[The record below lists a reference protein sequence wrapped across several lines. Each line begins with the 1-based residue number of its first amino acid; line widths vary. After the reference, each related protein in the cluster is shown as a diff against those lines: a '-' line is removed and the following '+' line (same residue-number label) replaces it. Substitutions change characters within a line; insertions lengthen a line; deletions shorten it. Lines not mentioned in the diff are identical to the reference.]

1 MVIEY
6 GLYDTR
12 PSSDIANTPSIE
24 SEVKQDVE
32 ADTATGEVDWLN
44 MPPKCSSDN
53 DIGDSNVTVFFAFK
67 KQILHL
73 KFYI

>member
-6 GLYDTR
+6 GPYDTR
-12 PSSDIANTPSIE
+12 SSSDIANTPSVE

-32 ADTATGEVDWLN
+32 ADTATGEVDGLN
-44 MPPKCSSDN
+44 MPPKCSSDS

>member
-1 MVIEY
+1 M
-6 GLYDTR
+6 
-12 PSSDIANTPSIE
+12 
-24 SEVKQDVE
+24 KQDVE
-32 ADTATGEVDWLN
+32 ADTATAEVDWLN
-44 MPPKCSSDN
+44 VPPKYSSDN